1 MSNGGHDARTH
12 DARTLDRSSCMSL
25 LSTVT
30 LGRVGLSVDALPV
43 IMPVGFHI
51 DGDRIVFSLHSADM
65 ATGTVNGAVVA
76 FEADDVDPATGVG
89 WSVLVQGPARLL
101 PHSLEDRSQEHPLW
115 ESQEHPRWEFVSV
128 STEVITGWLAGTEM
142 HSEPLSAT

>member
-1 MSNGGHDARTH
+1 
-12 DARTLDRSSCMSL
+12 
-25 LSTVT
+25 
-30 LGRVGLSVDALPV
+30 
-43 IMPVGFHI
+43 
-51 DGDRIVFSLHSADM
+51 M

-101 PHSLEDRSQEHPLW
+101 PHSQEDR
-115 ESQEHPRWEFVSV
+115 SQEHPRWEFVSV